1 MLGTSSST
9 NFTVLKTLGIDIP
22 SPSKTS
28 TEKHLKPSTFPIVS
42 SKSRLVNFQ
51 STTFHLNRFRFLG
64 EKGRPP
70 PFSSE
75 KKHLKL
81 SMYGIFTHGPYL
93 GLLSRPFPG
102 QSASL
107 WLGNF
112 VVMATGDPKL
122 TMAIAMAATQ
132 ELFVVGIKGLVCI
145 QIYIYIYKCPLGTG
159 SQ

>member
-51 STTFHLNRFRFLG
+51 STTFHLNRFRFVG

-75 KKHLKL
+75 KKTLKTPHVWYIYPWSAFRTSL
-81 SMYGIFTHGPYL
+81 TSIPRPKRKSLARQFRRDGHRRPETYHGHRHGGDSGTGCCGNQTTCMYT
-93 GLLSRPFPG
+93 
-102 QSASL
+102 
-107 WLGNF
+107 N
-112 VVMATGDPKL
+112 
-122 TMAIAMAATQ
+122 
-132 ELFVVGIKGLVCI
+132 
-145 QIYIYIYKCPLGTG
+145 IYIYI
-159 SQ
+159 